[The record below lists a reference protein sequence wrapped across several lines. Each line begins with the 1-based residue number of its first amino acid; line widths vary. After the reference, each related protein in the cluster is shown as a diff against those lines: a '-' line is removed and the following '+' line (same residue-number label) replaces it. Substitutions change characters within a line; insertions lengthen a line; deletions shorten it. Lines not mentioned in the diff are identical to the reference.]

1 MEVMNVLKFVLDGEF
16 INEDILPKL
25 LKTNKDKF
33 VKDILTL
40 IPQVV
45 ASDVK
50 IDKIERE
57 VKKYV

>member
-16 INEDILPKL
+16 TNKDILPKL

-45 ASDVK
+45 ACDVK

-57 VKKYV
+57 VTKYV